1 MTYNLFKLS
10 KIAKLILIT
19 IIICGDFFSGFSDDF
34 LIHAQ
39 TTVQNFNLPK
49 YQSFSKQIDH
59 FLNCLIKVPKNEC
72 VRIFGKYSTIIARD
86 VDFNRLYFVSYEEVE
101 GLLDQAVDESIDSLT
116 LFSLPVLQNQKSFA
130 IVFNEELLSQ
140 IQENYNFHALFNIS
154 ARSLEDDSIVKM
166 KYLVIGQ
173 GKLIVGYNS
182 NAKIKHP
189 DYDFATGKYDYKEL
203 FIMDASK
210 DSKGNCGLFNIRG
223 LSNPNGKPQWMKGPL
238 NVDIQSMVIT
248 TNPKGR
254 KQALIQYDLF
264 GIKHKIV
271 DPIPIEKISFKQK
284 GS

>member
-1 MTYNLFKLS
+1 MTFNLFKLS

-19 IIICGDFFSGFSDDF
+19 IIICGDFFSGFSDDI

-39 TTVQNFNLPK
+39 TTAQNFNLPK

-59 FLNCLIKVPKNEC
+59 FLNCLIKVSKNEC

-101 GLLDQAVDESIDSLT
+101 DLLDQAVDESIDSLT

-154 ARSLEDDSIVKM
+154 APSLEGGSIVKM
-166 KYLVIGQ
+166 EFLVIGQ
-173 GKLIVGYNS
+173 GKLIVGYNR

-189 DYDFATGKYDYKEL
+189 DYDFATGKYDYQEL
-203 FIMDASK
+203 FTMDAGN
-210 DSKGNCGLFNIRG
+210 DSRGNPCLLNIKGR
-223 LSNPNGKPQWMKGPL
+223 SDTNGKSQWMKGPL
-238 NVDIQSMVIT
+238 NVNIQSLT
-248 TNPKGR
+248 LTSDPEGR
-254 KQALIQYDLF
+254 KKILIQYDLF
-264 GIKHKIV
+264 GTKHKLI
-271 DPIPIEKISFKQK
+271 DPIPIERLNEN
-284 GS
+284 